1 MSEQIKPYNKAN
13 TSKKEEVAEMFNNI
27 STKYDFLNHFLS
39 LGIDK
44 IWRKKAVK
52 ILGENNP
59 KTILDMATGTGDFA
73 IEALKLNPEKIIGV
87 DISIG
92 MLEVGRKKMKKREID
107 HIIDMQIGDSENL
120 KFENNTFDAYTVA
133 FGVRNFQNLKAG
145 MTELNRVLKPGGRG
159 VILEF
164 SKPKK
169 FPIKQY
175 YKFHSK
181 YIIPTIGKAISK
193 DKSAYEYLPESIAA
207 FPEGQNFIEILEQ
220 TGYKNCKMKPVA
232 GGIATIYWGEK

>member
-1 MSEQIKPYNKAN
+1 MSEQIKPYNKSN

-27 STKYDFLNHFLS
+27 SKRYDFLNHFLS
-39 LGIDK
+39 LGIDRV
-44 IWRKKAVK
+44 WRKKAIK
-52 ILGENNP
+52 ILGEKQP

-73 IEALKLNPEKIIGV
+73 IEALKINPEKIIGV
-87 DISIG
+87 DISEG
-92 MLEVGRKKMKKREID
+92 MLEVGREKMKKRRVND
-107 HIIDMQIGDSENL
+107 VIDMQLGDSENL

-133 FGVRNFQNLKAG
+133 FGVRNFQNLKTG

-181 YIIPTIGKAISK
+181 YIIPSIGKAISK

-207 FPEGQNFIEILEQ
+207 FPEGEDFIAIMNQ
-220 TGYKNCKMKPVA
+220 TGYKNCKMKTVA